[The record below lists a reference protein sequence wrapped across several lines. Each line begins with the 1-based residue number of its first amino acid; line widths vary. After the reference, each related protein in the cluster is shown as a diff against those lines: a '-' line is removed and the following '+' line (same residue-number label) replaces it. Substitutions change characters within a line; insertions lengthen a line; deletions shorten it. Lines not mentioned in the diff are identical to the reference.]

1 MPDVKT
7 KFRKQKAAKED
18 AVAFVEPLSSF
29 VVAAE
34 TTGMPMVFTCA
45 KASNNAI
52 IFANQAFLRL
62 TGYEQQEVLG
72 RSFSFLMEPG
82 GDAGALTEI
91 QTAFE
96 GTRDLETMLRCRRKN
111 GTNFWVRLFITPGR
125 DGAGSLVQHA
135 ASFVDLT
142 LHKESEE
149 QLRLLLL
156 ELNHRTQNTLATV
169 MAIARQTLRGM
180 TDEGTIATL
189 DGRILAL
196 SKIHGLV
203 GAENWEK
210 LRLHDVVDEILR
222 PFGLAERFSLLFDE
236 IRLPREALV
245 ALAMVFHELAA
256 NAFKHGALS
265 NAAGGRVAITSRL
278 EAVPGGPQM
287 RLRWQERDGPLV
299 FLPKQ
304 KGFGT
309 LQINGAANQL
319 NGTAELNFEPA
330 GLVCEIIMP
339 VSGEQNGLLS
349 G

>member
-1 MPDVKT
+1 MPDVKR
-7 KFRKQKAAKED
+7 KFGKQKVVEED
-18 AVAFVEPLSSF
+18 TVEFEKPLSSF

-34 TTGMPMVFTCA
+34 TTGMPMVFTGA

-72 RSFSFLMEPG
+72 RSFNFLMEPG
-82 GDAGALTEI
+82 ADAGALAEI
-91 QTAFE
+91 LTAFE

-111 GTNFWVRLFITPGR
+111 GTNFWVKLFITPGW
-125 DGAGSLVQHA
+125 DGAGSLVQHV

-142 LHKESEE
+142 VHKESEE
-149 QLRLLLL
+149 NLRLLLL
-156 ELNHRTQNTLATV
+156 EFNHRTQNTLATV
-169 MAIARQTLRGM
+169 IAIARLTLRGM

-196 SKIHGLV
+196 SKIHGLL

-210 LRLHDVVDEILR
+210 LRLHDVIDEILR
-222 PFGLAERFSLLFDE
+222 PFGLAERFSFLFDE

-265 NAAGGRVAITSRL
+265 SAAGGRVAITCSL
-278 EAVPGGPQM
+278 EAIPGGPQM
-287 RLRWQERDGPLV
+287 RLLWQESGGPPV
-299 FLPKQ
+299 FPPKQ
-304 KGFGT
+304 KGFGSR
-309 LQINGAANQL
+309 QINGAAHQL
-319 NGTAELNFEPA
+319 NGTARLNFEPA
-330 GLVCEIIMP
+330 GVVCEIIVP
-339 VSGEQNGLLS
+339 V
-349 G
+349 